1 MKHLPALSALALAA
15 SLSLPA
21 AAQGSAASPANAAA
35 PAAPPASEPAARV
48 ASPQD
53 PFEGFNR
60 SVYSFNEGL
69 DSAVLKPLA
78 EGYKK
83 TVPELVRTGVSN
95 FFGNISD
102 VWSGVNQFL
111 QGKIVNGAQMTLRV
125 ATNTVFGLGGIL
137 DPATEFGLERQS
149 EDFGQTL
156 GRWGV
161 PSGPFLMLP
170 VFGPST
176 VRDTVALP
184 VDRAAGP
191 TALVSGTGETVG
203 VVGLQVVNT
212 RAELLSASKLLD
224 EVALDK
230 YSFLRD
236 AYLARRRSQ
245 VYDGSP
251 PDVPEADDGAPPP
264 DAAASATAPV
274 PNAAPVPA
282 PVPAK

>member
-1 MKHLPALSALALAA
+1 MRHLPALSVLALAA
-15 SLSLPA
+15 SLCLPA

-35 PAAPPASEPAARV
+35 PAVPPTPAPAPRA

-69 DSAVLKPLA
+69 DAAVLKPVA

-95 FFGNISD
+95 FFGNIAD

-125 ATNTVFGLGGIL
+125 ATNTVFGLGGLL

-203 VVGLQVVNT
+203 VVGLQVVST
-212 RAELLSASKLLD
+212 RAELLSASRLLD

-245 VYDGSP
+245 VYDGNP
-251 PDVPEADDGAPPP
+251 PDLPDEDAAEPAAAPASAPP
-264 DAAASATAPV
+264 
-274 PNAAPVPA
+274 AAPAPA
-282 PVPAK
+282 PAPTR